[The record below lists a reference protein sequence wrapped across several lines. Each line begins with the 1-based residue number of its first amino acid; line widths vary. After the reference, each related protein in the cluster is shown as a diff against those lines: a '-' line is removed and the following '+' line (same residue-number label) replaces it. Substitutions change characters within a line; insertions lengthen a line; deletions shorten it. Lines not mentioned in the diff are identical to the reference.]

1 MAGRLRINISGIRGE
16 VPEALNV
23 EVAARLAS
31 AYATYLEEGKIVI
44 GRDTR
49 PTGLM
54 LQMAICASVQASG
67 LEVIDYGIVPT
78 PFLQFQL
85 FSQPQAGGI
94 VVSAGHNPL
103 PWNAMLLLNER
114 GRYLEPNE
122 GAEVFN
128 IYEANQFQLV
138 PWNKLGHRF
147 QEKFDFNHY
156 LEKLSG
162 EVDRERIRKARFRV
176 AIDPANGAA
185 SPFIERFCDFFGC
198 EAIPL
203 NNDPRKT
210 FPHPPE
216 PGPEVSAQVEAVV
229 KATRADLGVLFNSD
243 ASRVSFVDDQGQGL
257 SEELTFPLAILSREG
272 KTEEAVTTVVTS
284 RWADWAAQQA
294 GIKLLRTKVG
304 QSAVVQMLEATG
316 ALLGG
321 EGSGSL
327 AWLPF
332 SPGYDALVAVAF
344 VLDLLSCRQE
354 RLSDVVQRFP
364 PLVFKKI
371 KVPILPEKMYRLMS
385 RLEKE
390 LAAKNPDV
398 TDGLTITQP
407 KLWFNIRASSTE
419 FILRIFIEGEEEQ
432 AVEQVSRELEELIS
446 Q

>member
-31 AYATYLEEGKIVI
+31 AYATYLEEGKIVV

-54 LQMAICASVQASG
+54 LQMAICASIQATG
-67 LEVIDYGIVPT
+67 LDVVDYGVLPT

-85 FSQPQAGGI
+85 SSQPQSGGI

-103 PWNAMLLLNER
+103 PWNAVLLLNER

-128 IYEANQFQLV
+128 IYEANQFQLAL
-138 PWNKLGHRF
+138 WNKLGRRS
-147 QEKFDFNHY
+147 QERFDFNHY
-156 LEKLSG
+156 LEKLG
-162 EVDRERIRKARFRV
+162 QEVNREKIRKAGFRV
-176 AIDPANGAA
+176 VLDPGNGAA
-185 SPFIERFCDFFGC
+185 SSFIERFCNYFGC

-203 NNDPRKT
+203 NNDPNKT

-229 KATRADLGVLFNSD
+229 KVTKADLGVLFNSD
-243 ASRVSFVDDQGQGL
+243 ASRVSFVDEQGKGL
-257 SEELTFPLAILSREG
+257 SEELTFPLALLSREG
-272 KTEEAVTTVVTS
+272 RIKEAVTTVVTS
-284 RWADWAAQQA
+284 RWADWAAQQV
-294 GIKLLRTKVG
+294 GVRLLRTKVG

-316 ALLGG
+316 VLLGG

-332 SPGYDALVAVAF
+332 SPAYDGFVALAF
-344 VLDLLSCRQE
+344 VLDLLSQQE
-354 RLSDVVQRFP
+354 EKLSQLVKKFP

-371 KVPILPEKMYRLMS
+371 KVPISPEKMYRLMD

-390 LAAKNPDV
+390 LATENPDL
-398 TDGLTITQP
+398 TDGLTIIRP
-407 KLWFNIRASSTE
+407 KLWFNIRPSSTE
-419 FILRIFIEGEEEQ
+419 FILRIFIEGEEERT
-432 AVEQVSRELEELIS
+432 VDQVSREIEELVS